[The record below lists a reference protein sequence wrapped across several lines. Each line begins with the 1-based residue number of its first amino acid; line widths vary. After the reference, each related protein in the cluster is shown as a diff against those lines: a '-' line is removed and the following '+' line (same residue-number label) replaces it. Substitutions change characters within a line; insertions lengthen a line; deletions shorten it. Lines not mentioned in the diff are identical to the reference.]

1 MAGAD
6 GLSNALS
13 EGITPFGQND
23 GSERSPLVFV
33 VWVSASDMVA
43 VQSAMASMEE
53 RRTCVAFMMYCGDSP
68 SARRKTPPGAGTI
81 RSSPMMSATPD
92 VLSPIIRAAMYP
104 ARSWS
109 SWTLD
114 TVGEEDSQSEG
125 TLSTPQSVSSRGMA
139 RCAFCA
145 AATTSSAVS
154 SFTAKIAVWRG
165 SVVTHLV
172 RRAILAF
179 LNVARRAVLAGNRLA
194 DRNGL
199 RKPPAGGAIAADA
212 GDGRLLDRIARRRVE
227 VEDRAG
233 GRHDDVE

>member
-1 MAGAD
+1 
-6 GLSNALS
+6 
-13 EGITPFGQND
+13 
-23 GSERSPLVFV
+23 
-33 VWVSASDMVA
+33 
-43 VQSAMASMEE
+43 
-53 RRTCVAFMMYCGDSP
+53 
-68 SARRKTPPGAGTI
+68 
-81 RSSPMMSATPD
+81 
-92 VLSPIIRAAMYP
+92 MYP

-139 RCAFCA
+139 RCAFWA
-145 AATTSSAVS
+145 AATTSRAVS

-165 SVVTHLV
+165 SVVTHLA

-179 LNVARRAVLAGNRLA
+179 RNVARRAVLAGNRLA

-199 RKPPAGGAIAADA
+199 RKPPAGGAIAADS